1 MRFLF
6 ILLISLKGLL
16 VPGLEAQQRVDAR
29 NLYER
34 VICIVPMVGRG
45 TYEDPKRPLFAP
57 VAMGDEEKA
66 AGRGIVSFS
75 YQLSDDGKFAVM
87 EMVARDRREFWP
99 VLGGSRPDVKV
110 FERGRSDPAVVEAE
124 IRKYLKDFDLSRFGA
139 RAN

>member
-6 ILLISLKGLL
+6 LLLISLVGL
-16 VPGLEAQQRVDAR
+16 PAARLEAQQRANAR

-57 VAMGDEEKA
+57 AAMGDEEKA
-66 AGRGIVSFS
+66 AGRGIISFS

-87 EMVARDRREFWP
+87 EMVARDRKEFGP
-99 VLGGSRPDVKV
+99 VVGGARPDVKV

-124 IRKYLKDFDLSRFGA
+124 VRRYI
-139 RAN
+139 